1 MAHFSHKG
9 GVMFYM
15 GPFLG
20 LFSMLSPEVYLNQIE
35 RTQSNKH
42 SVSSTQLW
50 VKVNFVEES
59 TEKWE

>member
-1 MAHFSHKG
+1 
-9 GVMFYM
+9 MFYI